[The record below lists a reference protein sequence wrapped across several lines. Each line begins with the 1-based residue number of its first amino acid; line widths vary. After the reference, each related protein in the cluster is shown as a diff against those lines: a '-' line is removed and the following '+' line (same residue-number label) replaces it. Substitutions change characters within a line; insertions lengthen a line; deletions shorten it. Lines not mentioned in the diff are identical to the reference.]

1 MMGAADD
8 QNMVSFVI
16 NTCISLVF
24 SVVGKFQVIWTLN
37 LAHYFLLLL
46 HEETL
51 YNTMHTV
58 WISWNLCVH
67 SMPES
72 RKVGNFGLRYHHR
85 YMQQRLLSC
94 FCRGGTKA

>member
-1 MMGAADD
+1 MMGATND

-24 SVVGKFQVIWTLN
+24 SVVGKFQVIW
-37 LAHYFLLLL
+37 AHYFLLLL

-67 SMPES
+67 GMQES
-72 RKVGNFGLRYHHR
+72 
-85 YMQQRLLSC
+85 
-94 FCRGGTKA
+94 